1 MNKKESDD
9 LTNSMLVADCLLRLK
24 SLENLLIA
32 KGVFTKEEFE
42 EEMNGMAKII
52 AKSILE
58 KAKVQGDI
66 EEMVKSLQG
75 FTKKPPTEN

>member
-75 FTKKPPTEN
+75 FGKKPPTEN